1 TSFSFI
7 VHRSSFIVYCFCL
20 ASPPRRFLSGETPAA
35 EDQSTML
42 ATCWAKRRA
51 AVVLLALL
59 PLLMVMGCG
68 KAKGTVKGTV
78 VYTDAKGKETPM
90 PGGFI
95 TFVPTESGGRGG

>member
-1 TSFSFI
+1 MNGRKTLFRSSFI
-7 VHRSSFIVYCFCL
+7 VHRSL
-20 ASPPRRFLSGETPAA
+20 FLLGLTSKKIPVRETPAA

-59 PLLMVMGCG
+59 PLLVVVGCG

-78 VYTDAKGKETPM
+78 LYKDAKGNEAPM

-95 TFVPTESGGRGG
+95 TFVP